1 MFLYFLGIDVKYNVF
16 QWSKDKEYIKSAC
29 LYVTYT
35 TISIQYAYKNQCSSI
50 LQFLQAPSASYFF
63 RSLWENDSLSGN
75 CGIYPAW
82 AFQSG
87 VIAYC
92 EAILPAKLSFSL
104 PLDFKKYLQY

>member
-50 LQFLQAPSASYFF
+50 LQFLQAPTASYFF

-82 AFQSG
+82 AFQSR